1 VKFDGLMYATPKIM
15 KNAKMSSLAT
25 TRKLF
30 MRADWRMPKK
40 LSIVKAIQRMAA
52 IQLAGKVGSRAVR

>member
-1 VKFDGLMYATPKIM
+1 VKFDGLMYAKPKIM
-15 KNAKMSSLAT
+15 KNAKISSLAT

-40 LSIVKAIQRMAA
+40 LSIVKAMHRIAA
-52 IQLAGKVGSRAVR
+52 IQLAGNIGIKAVR